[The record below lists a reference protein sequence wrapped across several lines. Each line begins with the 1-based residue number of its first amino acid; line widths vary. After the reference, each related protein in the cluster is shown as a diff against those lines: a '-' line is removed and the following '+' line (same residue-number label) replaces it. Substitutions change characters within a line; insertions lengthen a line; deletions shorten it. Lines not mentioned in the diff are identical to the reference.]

1 MNRMLHNIN
10 AVIYTRIIINIKQS
24 DIKLKL
30 IFMSQFKTIH
40 NYIQQLKKQYVQF
53 IIYFIILFH
62 LDQNGR
68 ISKTSY

>member
-10 AVIYTRIIINIKQS
+10 AVIYTRIRINIKQS

-30 IFMSQFKTIH
+30 IFMSQFKTIYN

-62 LDQNGR
+62 LD
-68 ISKTSY
+68 